1 MIPCQLVALDKIAP
15 PNEPSAETPEQVA
28 EPERAVE
35 EEAGMSDCAI
45 EGEDQG
51 SWMDLV
57 EAAP

>member
-1 MIPCQLVALDKIAP
+1 LRVDAEFDLCL
-15 PNEPSAETPEQVA
+15 NEPSAETPEQVA